1 MNQEDEMTT
10 AVTRTEES
18 SRSSV
23 VLHLALELSEKKWIL
38 AFTTGLG
45 QKPRQVTI
53 PASDL
58 IRLAREVEAAK
69 RRFRLAG
76 DVGVVSCY
84 EAGLEGFWLHRA
96 LEQMG
101 LENVVVDSAS
111 IDVKRRRRR
120 AKTDRLDGAAL
131 VKKLVQFV
139 AGDRKVWSVVRVPP
153 PEAEDLRHNARELER
168 LLSERTAAYN
178 AIRGLLKTQGVRLKS
193 LTRFGQMLQ
202 ELRQW
207 NGAELGNELKARLS
221 RLWERVELLQK
232 QIREVEERRGQL
244 LAGESLAA
252 AKARQLQEL
261 KAIGPTGSWG
271 LATELFGWRKFSNRR
286 EVGGLVG
293 LGGTPFQSGTV
304 AHDQGISKQG
314 RPQLRG
320 LLVEMA
326 WLWVRYQKESPITQW
341 FEEKYADGGKRL
353 RRIGIVAVARKL
365 LVQLWKFLET
375 GALPEGA
382 LTKA

>member
-1 MNQEDEMTT
+1 MTT
-10 AVTRTEES
+10 AVTRSEQAKDS
-18 SRSSV
+18 GAIV
-23 VLHLALELSEKKWIL
+23 HLALELSEKKWIL

-53 PASDL
+53 GASDL
-58 IRLAREVEAAK
+58 ARLRREVEAAK

-76 DVGVVSCY
+76 EVRVVSCY

-96 LEQMG
+96 LEQME

-120 AKTDRLDGAAL
+120 AKTDRLDASAL
-131 VKKLVQFV
+131 VKKLVQYV

-153 PEAEDLRHNARELER
+153 PDAEDLRHNARELER
-168 LLSERTAAYN
+168 LEAERTAAYN
-178 AIRGLLKTQGVRLKS
+178 AIRGLLKTQGVRLNR
-193 LTRFGQMLQ
+193 LTRFGQML
-202 ELRQW
+202 ETVRRW
-207 NGAELGNELKARLS
+207 DGAELGSELKARLR
-221 RLWERVELLQK
+221 RLWERVELLK
-232 QIREVEERRGQL
+232 EQIREVEERRAQL
-244 LAGESLAA
+244 IAGGGPAA
-252 AKARQLQEL
+252 EGARQLQEL
-261 KAIGPTGSWG
+261 KAIGPTISWT
-271 LATELFGWRKFSNRR
+271 LMTELFGWRGFSNRR

-293 LGGTPFQSGTV
+293 LVGTPFLSGTIG
-304 AHDQGISKQG
+304 HEQGISKQG

-326 WLWVRYQKESPITQW
+326 WLWVRYQKESPITEW
-341 FEEKYADGGKRL
+341 FEAKYAYGGRRL
-353 RRIGIVAVARKL
+353 RRIGIVAVARKV
-365 LVQLWKFLET
+365 LVELWRFLET